1 MDYTLAQYNSPAYE
15 MLSYDLIMQKLVQMG
30 YPASIQKLSYNP
42 AFPIRGLLLD
52 TQLGH
57 LIKVDLFGHVLCC
70 IHGHKRLQ
78 KQEIAEIYPSL
89 YIPGEA
95 IGHR

>member
-15 MLSYDLIMQKLVQMG
+15 ELSYDLIVQRMIQMG
-30 YPASIQKLSYNP
+30 YPQSISSLRYNP
-42 AFPIRGLLLD
+42 SFPIRGLLLD

-57 LIKVDLFGHVLCC
+57 LIKVDLFGNVLCC
-70 IHGHKRLQ
+70 LHGHTRLQ
-78 KQEIAEIYPSL
+78 KQQIAEIYPSL